1 MAKTPPKKQKDMKRL
16 TKLQANFVEEYLKS
30 PTLDATECARRA
42 GYSCKYPDRQAYL
55 LLENNRVLR
64 AIADARQKRALR
76 TERSADE
83 VLDLLWKMNE
93 YSLEDYFD
101 IDEAGEITAKR
112 FDQLKPGAAKLING
126 IKFKK
131 QALKKGAGD
140 EEFLSISDIEYKMP
154 NKDKM
159 IELLM
164 RHYGL
169 FKKDNEQSGIS
180 EAMLVIILAGLP
192 DEKARGA
199 VKKNLIAYAKGK
211 K

>member
-1 MAKTPPKKQKDMKRL
+1 MAASKAYQWVRKGKPKPHIFESIQNAFK
-16 TKLQANFVEEYLKS
+16 
-30 PTLDATECARRA
+30 
-42 GYSCKYPDRQAYL
+42 
-55 LLENNRVLR
+55 
-64 AIADARQKRALR
+64 KRALR
-76 TERSADE
+76 TERTADE

-164 RHYGL
+164 KHHGL
-169 FKKDNEQSGIS
+169 LIEKHEHTGKDGKELFPTLSDEDKALLQNISKREQ
-180 EAMLVIILAGLP
+180 
-192 DEKARGA
+192 K
-199 VKKNLIAYAKGK
+199 
-211 K
+211 

>member
-1 MAKTPPKKQKDMKRL
+1 MAKTPPKKKITPKRAIFVKEQVIDFNGARAVREAFPKERNPRQK
-16 TKLQANFVEEYLKS
+16 AYYLL
-30 PTLDATECARRA
+30 TLDYIQE
-42 GYSCKYPDRQAYL
+42 
-55 LLENNRVLR
+55 
-64 AIADARQKRALR
+64 AIQKEIEKRALR
-76 TERSADE
+76 TERTADE
-83 VLDLLWKMNE
+83 VLNLLWKMNE

-131 QALKKGAGD
+131 QSLKKGSG
-140 EEFLSISDIEYKMP
+140 EQEFLSISDIEYKMP

-164 RHYGL
+164 RHHGL
-169 FKKDNEQSGIS
+169 FKKDNEQGIS
-180 EAMLVIILAGLP
+180 EVMLAVIMGALP
-192 DEKARGA
+192 SKDAEN
-199 VKKNLIAYAKGK
+199 VKKALIAFAKGK

>member
-1 MAKTPPKKQKDMKRL
+1 MGQKLLKKKRL
-16 TKLQANFVEEYLKS
+16 TPKQALFVKEYIVDFNATRAAIRAKYSPKTAFSIGIENLKKPLIILALQKEIE
-30 PTLDATECARRA
+30 
-42 GYSCKYPDRQAYL
+42 
-55 LLENNRVLR
+55 
-64 AIADARQKRALR
+64 KRALR
-76 TERSADE
+76 TERTADE
-83 VLDLLWKMNE
+83 VLNLLWKMNE

-101 IDEAGEITAKR
+101 ISEEGEITAKR
-112 FDQLKPGAAKLING
+112 FDQLPEGAAKLING

-131 QALKKGAGD
+131 QSLKKGSG
-140 EEFLSISDIEYKMP
+140 EQEFLSISDIEYKMP

-164 RHYGL
+164 RHHGL

-192 DEKARGA
+192 DEEARES